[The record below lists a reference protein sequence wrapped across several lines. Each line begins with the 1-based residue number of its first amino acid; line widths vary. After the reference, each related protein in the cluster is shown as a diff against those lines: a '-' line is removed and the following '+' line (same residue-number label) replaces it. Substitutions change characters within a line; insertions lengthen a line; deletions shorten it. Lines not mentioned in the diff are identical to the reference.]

1 MSSGNCKISIFGEEM
16 RGTPGVAAKV
26 FSAVSK
32 VKADIRMITTS
43 EVDISLLVVKADADM
58 TVDAIRE
65 IFA

>member
-1 MSSGNCKISIFGEEM
+1 M
-16 RGTPGVAAKV
+16 
-26 FSAVSK
+26 SK

-65 IFA
+65 NFLHRDFSRKRQAANVACRFYLGIVTKQ

>member
-1 MSSGNCKISIFGEEM
+1 M

-58 TVDAIRE
+58 TVVAIRE